1 MKFLDLITFILVIIG
16 ALNWGLIWIFDF
28 NLVTYIFWEMLT
40 LINLIYTLVW
50 VSAVIQI
57 ILYAQVRTH
66 ITQ

>member
-1 MKFLDLITFILVIIG
+1 MKFLDLVTFVLVIIG

-40 LINLIYTLVW
+40 LINLIYTLVG
-50 VSAVIQI
+50 VSALIQI